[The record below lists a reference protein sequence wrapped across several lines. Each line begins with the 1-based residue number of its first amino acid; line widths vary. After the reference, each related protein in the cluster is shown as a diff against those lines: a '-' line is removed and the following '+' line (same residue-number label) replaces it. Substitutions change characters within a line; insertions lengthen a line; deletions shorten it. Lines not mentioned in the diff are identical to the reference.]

1 MTARGPFETLEG
13 VVKRIDE
20 KVLWFREDGAGR
32 DLCIPLC
39 QVRDA
44 EYVKAG
50 DIQIDVTRWILDK
63 LEEEG
68 RR

>member
-1 MTARGPFETLEG
+1 VR
-13 VVKRIDE
+13 
-20 KVLWFREDGAGR
+20 WFREDGAGR
-32 DLCIPLC
+32 VLCIPLC